1 MEQLK
6 NDPLTADII
15 GRPGTMTLVIA
26 QDRRL
31 VYYPCVNNTIMNCLF
46 IHPSSESRAEGQ
58 GESYRGL
65 DRPRCVSFSDSHQTG
80 IRKETRSF

>member
-1 MEQLK
+1 MDQLK
-6 NDPLTADII
+6 DDPATSEIL
-15 GRPGTMTLVIA
+15 GRPGTMTLAIA

-58 GESYRGL
+58 GESLLSHNLGRLG
-65 DRPRCVSFSDSHQTG
+65 RVSLANKQ
-80 IRKETRSF
+80 